1 MPAYNFKGITVEIG
15 GDTKNFNTALSELNG
30 KINNSSREIGKLN
43 RLLKLDPTNTVL
55 LAQKQELLSKEIA
68 VSKDKLSALQQA
80 KKAVDANMQNGTEVD
95 QEEYRKLCRE
105 IESTT
110 KNIEIMTSTYDG
122 LAGAG
127 EAATKTL
134 SERISAVG
142 DKMQTIGD
150 GISSVG
156 KALAPVSAAVAGAGV
171 AGVKLA
177 ADFEDAFAKVST
189 LLDESSTDFD
199 AYKADIMAASTETGV
214 SVNDF
219 SEAVYSAI
227 SASVD
232 AGDAVDFTT
241 AAVKLAKGGF
251 TDTAKAVDVMTT
263 AINGYQ
269 LQAEDA
275 SKISDLLITTQNE
288 GKTTVDELASS
299 MGKVIPVA
307 AAANYDMTELS
318 SAYALL
324 TKNGI
329 ATAESGTYLKSML
342 NELTKSGSTTDT
354 TLRELTGKGFAD
366 LKAEGN
372 STSDILNMLS
382 DAAAKDG
389 KTLKDMFSSVEGGS
403 AAMVLARNSG
413 SDYNEILQTMEQSA
427 GATDTAFAKVTNT
440 TSQKFA
446 KALNE
451 LKNNAID
458 LMDNLLPAIT
468 QIIEGISGLVQKFS
482 GLDES
487 TQKVILTVGGIIAV
501 LSPVLLF
508 IGKLVS
514 SVGSVLKAAPE
525 IVSTV
530 GKVKGA
536 ISGLFGL
543 LSGANPVVLIVA
555 GIAALVVAFVTLWN
569 KSEAFRNFW
578 IGLWEAIKSV
588 VSGAISGIQ
597 GFLAGMQAGFSAAWN
612 AIQTTVST
620 VVSAIASGLQAAWA
634 GITGAAS
641 TALSAMGGGL
651 NHAANHLADV
661 AWPVDVA
668 CDSPCGRCGGLC
680 PWAQESSREQGQSH
694 GKWRESPVARA
705 GNVFGL
711 ALYQQGRY
719 SALWYGNPAQLL

>member
-1 MPAYNFKGITVEIG
+1 MAAKVKGLTLEIDG
-15 GDTKNFNTALSELNG
+15 NTEGLEKGLTKLNKPISAVKNELNDVT
-30 KINNSSREIGKLN
+30 
-43 RLLKLDPTNTVL
+43 RLLKLDPGNTTI
-55 LAQKQELLSKEIA
+55 LAQKQELLGKQISA
-68 VSKDKLSALQQA
+68 SKDKLAALQQA
-80 KKAVDANMQNGTEVD
+80 KKAADDEMKNGTEIN

-105 IESTT
+105 IERT
-110 KNIEIMTSTYDG
+110 KLRIDNLTDAFGKSNVAAQK
-122 LAGAG
+122 LA
-127 EAATKTL
+127 
-134 SERISAVG
+134 AVG

-199 AYKADIMAASTETGV
+199 AYKADIMAASSETGV

-232 AGDAVDFTT
+232 AGDAVNFTT
-241 AAVKLAKGGF
+241 SAVKLAKGGF

-263 AINGYQ
+263 AINGYK
-269 LQAEDA
+269 LQAEDV

-366 LKAEGN
+366 LKADGN

-458 LMDNLLPAIT
+458 LMDNLLPVIT

-514 SVGSVLKAAPE
+514 SVGSVLKAAPQ

-578 IGLWEAIKSV
+578 IGLWEAIKALFPAQS
-588 VSGAISGIQ
+588 AAYR
-597 GFLAGMQAGFSAAWN
+597 GFLPVCRRDFPPRGTRYKQRSAP
-612 AIQTTVST
+612 
-620 VVSAIASGLQAAWA
+620 LF
-634 GITGAAS
+634 
-641 TALSAMGGGL
+641 L
-651 NHAANHLADV
+651 
-661 AWPVDVA
+661 P
-668 CDSPCGRCGGLC
+668 SPAVCKR
-680 PWAQESSREQGQSH
+680 H
-694 GKWRESPVARA
+694 
-705 GNVFGL
+705 GL
-711 ALYQQGRY
+711 ALPALSPRRLVQFRLFSPLCGAQFKPL
-719 SALWYGNPAQLL
+719 SAVLFPLSPATCKRCGAPSATV